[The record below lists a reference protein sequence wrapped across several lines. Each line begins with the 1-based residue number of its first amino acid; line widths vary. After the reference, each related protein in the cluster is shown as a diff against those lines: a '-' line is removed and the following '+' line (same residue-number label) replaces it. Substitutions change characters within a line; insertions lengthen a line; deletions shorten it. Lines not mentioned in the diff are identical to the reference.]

1 MQKSGQVFTFNKK
14 MPSGCLPE
22 AAAWEETMKGMNLH
36 GHIPI
41 IKQVFPRGNEG
52 LKPTDENPSFLDQTD
67 TPYFLFS
74 LLAAILSLL
83 LFILFLAE
91 RL

>member
-1 MQKSGQVFTFNKK
+1 
-14 MPSGCLPE
+14 MPSGCIPD

-36 GHIPI
+36 GHIRI
-41 IKQVFPRGNEG
+41 IKQVFSRGNKG
-52 LKPTDENPSFLDQTD
+52 HNPTDENLNFLDQTD
-67 TPYFLFS
+67 TSNLVLS

-83 LFILFLAE
+83 LFILFLSE

>member
-1 MQKSGQVFTFNKK
+1 MQQSGQVFTFNKK
-14 MPSGCLPE
+14 MPSGCLPDAE
-22 AAAWEETMKGMNLH
+22 AWEETMKGMNLR

-41 IKQVFPRGNEG
+41 IKQLFPRGDEG
-52 LKPTDENPSFLDQTD
+52 YNHIDENPSILDRTD
-67 TPYFLFS
+67 TPHFLFS

>member
-1 MQKSGQVFTFNKK
+1 MS
-14 MPSGCLPE
+14 SGCLPDT
-22 AAAWEETMKGMNLH
+22 AAWEETMKGTNL
-36 GHIPI
+36 GAHIPI
-41 IKQVFPRGNEG
+41 IKQVFSRRNEG
-52 LKPTDENPSFLDQTD
+52 HNPIDEDPGILDQTD
-67 TPYFLFS
+67 TPHFLFS

>member
-1 MQKSGQVFTFNKK
+1 MQQSGQFFTSYKK
-14 MPSGCLPE
+14 MPSGCLPD
-22 AAAWEETMKGMNLH
+22 AAAWEETMKGMNL
-36 GHIPI
+36 GIHIPI
-41 IKQVFPRGNEG
+41 IKQIFSRGNEG
-52 LKPTDENPSFLDQTD
+52 HNLIDENPSILDRTD
-67 TPYFLFS
+67 TPHFLFS